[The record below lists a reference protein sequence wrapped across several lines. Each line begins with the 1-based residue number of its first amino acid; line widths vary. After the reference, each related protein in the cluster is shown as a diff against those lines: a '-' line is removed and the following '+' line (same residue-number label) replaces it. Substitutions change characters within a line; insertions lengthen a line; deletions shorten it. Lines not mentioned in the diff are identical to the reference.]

1 MDMFE
6 LYKTSIGEVVGR
18 YSELCLYACV
28 LREVVLLQY
37 LYNWTTYRHPS
48 TRMYPL
54 RTNRVGPSTQ
64 IVWTVLTSKIP
75 PDSFAP
81 PSCWREQDGRLP
93 KCKGPRHSPTWPC
106 YAWVDSSF
114 RHVEQDRCG
123 SDALNFEPWW
133 NTVWWRLNVF
143 LKKYI
148 HWYKIAINT
157 TVRSAVNYPQFPN
170 MQIIY
175 THVLRIE
182 LWPKRN

>member
-1 MDMFE
+1 MVFTIVTYYTHYKRKIRTDSSFNSITKGVALSANLRLLMDMFE
-6 LYKTSIGEVVGR
+6 LYKTFIGEVVGR

-28 LREVVLLQY
+28 FRDVILLQC

-54 RTNRVGPSTQ
+54 RTNHVGPSTQ
-64 IVWTVLTSKIP
+64 IVWTALTSKIP
-75 PDSFAP
+75 PGSFAP

-133 NTVWWRLNVF
+133 NTVWWRLKVF
-143 LKKYI
+143 
-148 HWYKIAINT
+148 
-157 TVRSAVNYPQFPN
+157 F
-170 MQIIY
+170 
-175 THVLRIE
+175 
-182 LWPKRN
+182 